1 MYQFTILGHLVTET
15 SISNSNN
22 FAICR
27 FHTVGTSP
35 VTRAQAGPKDL
46 EVVIRPA
53 IQKSASVD
61 SAFHNEAPAS
71 EVWVD
76 KQIHA
81 PLAKQ
86 ESLNET
92 MLVSLLNFPGCLVKL
107 LV

>member
-1 MYQFTILGHLVTET
+1 M
-15 SISNSNN
+15 
-22 FAICR
+22 
-27 FHTVGTSP
+27 
-35 VTRAQAGPKDL
+35 
-46 EVVIRPA
+46 VIRPA

-61 SAFHNEAPAS
+61 SAFHNEASAS

-92 MLVSLLNFPGCLVKL
+92 MLVRIVIYLEVLGKGAFISFLGSM
-107 LV
+107 

>member
-1 MYQFTILGHLVTET
+1 M
-15 SISNSNN
+15 
-22 FAICR
+22 
-27 FHTVGTSP
+27 
-35 VTRAQAGPKDL
+35 TRAQAGPKDL

-61 SAFHNEAPAS
+61 SAFHNEASAS

-92 MLVSLLNFPGCLVKL
+92 MLVRIVIYLEVLGKGAFISFLGSM
-107 LV
+107 

>member
-1 MYQFTILGHLVTET
+1 M
-15 SISNSNN
+15 
-22 FAICR
+22 
-27 FHTVGTSP
+27 
-35 VTRAQAGPKDL
+35 
-46 EVVIRPA
+46 VIRPA

-61 SAFHNEAPAS
+61 SAFHNEASAS

-92 MLVSLLNFPGCLVKL
+92 MLVRIVTYLEVFCEGALISFLESM
-107 LV
+107 

>member
-1 MYQFTILGHLVTET
+1 MYC
-15 SISNSNN
+15 NS
-22 FAICR
+22 R
-27 FHTVGTSP
+27 FHRAGISP
-35 VTRAQAGPKDL
+35 VARAQEGPKDL

-61 SAFHNEAPAS
+61 SAFHNEASAS

-92 MLVSLLNFPGCLVKL
+92 MLVCFLS
-107 LV
+107 